1 MSLLKKILIALLV
14 VVLAGAAVVFY
25 HLWSDRGDKYE
36 PVAFDET
43 TIPMFREV
51 AFPFS
56 NQFDA
61 EKSLPIVASAIIDV
75 DGDGTEEVFLGGGIG
90 QADALMRFSEGKFVD
105 IAQEAGLQK
114 NLAQTTIAAAVTD
127 LDHDGLPDLL
137 VSREGAVYFYKNL
150 GGKFAP
156 PLDLKL
162 VFNEKSEPAS
172 LTFADLNQDGW
183 TDIFVSTYL
192 KKHLMEGQT
201 IFNKEGYG
209 STSQLFLN
217 NGDNSFRDITKE
229 AGLEYVHNTFL
240 AVFAD
245 LDNDGL
251 EDLAVAHDTGEPR
264 IWRNLGNLKF
274 ELVKNPLTGL
284 FSYPMGIA
292 IGDYDNDGLQDLF
305 FSNVGKSLPAKL
317 LRGDLRDDQ
326 PLVTDWIL
334 LKNKGNMQFEDVA
347 KQARVADYE
356 FSWGAVFEDFNLDG
370 LQDLVVAEN
379 YVDLPNSKILPLPSR
394 FLMQLPD
401 HTFVNVEQK
410 NNALNPKNGITPL
423 TADFNGDGYPDLVWV
438 NLACESK
445 AFVNTAANGNNYLKV
460 KLPESPAY
468 LTATVQM
475 TTASGKVLTAQKV
488 TGEGLASDQTHVIT
502 FGLGKEVGVKSLV
515 VKRLGGEVDTVAV
528 EGVNRVVEIR

>member
-1 MSLLKKILIALLV
+1 MKKILLTLLTLVLLV
-14 VVLAGAAVVFY
+14 VGAIFY
-25 HLWSDRGDKYE
+25 HLNSDRGDKYE
-36 PVAFDET
+36 QPPYDESA
-43 TIPMFREV
+43 IPMFREV
-51 AFPFS
+51 EFPFS
-56 NQFDA
+56 NQYNA

-75 DGDGTEEVFLGGGIG
+75 DGDGTEEVFLGGGLG
-90 QADALMRFSEGKFVD
+90 QADALMWFADDKFTDV
-105 IAQEAGLQK
+105 AQAVGLQK
-114 NLAQTTIAAAVTD
+114 DLAQTTIGAAVTD
-127 LDHDGLPDLL
+127 LDHDGLADLL

-156 PLDLKL
+156 PQDLKL

-172 LTFADLNQDGW
+172 LTFTDLNRDGW

-209 STSQLFLN
+209 STSELFLN
-217 NGDNSFRDITKE
+217 NGDNTFRSITRE
-229 AGLEYVHNTFL
+229 AGLAYVHNTFL

-245 LDNDGL
+245 LDDDGL
-251 EDLAVAHDTGEPR
+251 EDLVVAHDTGEPR

-274 ELVKNPLTGL
+274 ELVKHPLTGL

-334 LKNKGNMQFEDVA
+334 LKNKGNMQFEDAA

-356 FSWGAVFEDFNLDG
+356 FSWGCVFEDFNLDG

-394 FLMQLPD
+394 FLMQLSD

-410 NNALNPKNGITPL
+410 NQSLNPRNGITPL
-423 TADFNGDGYPDLVWV
+423 TADFNADGYPDLVWV
-438 NLACESK
+438 NLACPSK
-445 AFVNTAANGNNYLKV
+445 AFISTAANGNNYLKV
-460 KLPESPAY
+460 GLPESPAY
-468 LTATVQM
+468 LTATVQL
-475 TTASGKVLTAQKV
+475 TTASGKVLTAQNTV
-488 TGEGLASDQTHVIT
+488 GEGLASDQTHVVT
-502 FGLGKEVGVKSLV
+502 FGLGKEEAVKTLV
-515 VKRLGGEVDTVAV
+515 VKRMGGQTDTVQV
-528 EGVNRVVEIR
+528 EGVNRVVSVR

>member
-1 MSLLKKILIALLV
+1 MSLFKKTLIALLV
-14 VVLAGAAVVFY
+14 VVLAGTAIIFN

-51 AFPFS
+51 PFPFANEYNS
-56 NQFDA
+56 D
-61 EKSLPIVASAIIDV
+61 KSLPLIASTIIDV

-150 GGKFAP
+150 GGRFAP
-156 PLDLKL
+156 PQDLKL
-162 VFNEKSEPAS
+162 SFNEKSEPAS
-172 LTFADLNQDGW
+172 LTFADLNRDGW

-217 NGDNSFRDITKE
+217 NGDNSFQDITRE

-240 AVFAD
+240 AVFSD

-264 IWRNLGNLKF
+264 IWHNLGNLKF

-305 FSNVGKSLPAKL
+305 FSNVGKTLPAKL

-334 LKNKGNMQFEDVA
+334 LKNKGNMQFEDA
-347 KQARVADYE
+347 SKQAKVADYE

-445 AFVNTAANGNNYLKV
+445 AFISTAANGNNYLKV
-460 KLPESPAY
+460 KLPESPSY
-468 LTATVQM
+468 LTATVQL

-502 FGLGKEVGVKSLV
+502 FGLGKETVVKSLV
-515 VKRLGGEVDTVAV
+515 VKRMGGEVDTVKV
-528 EGVNRVVEIR
+528 KGVNRVVEIR